1 LVVVEPKPGMSEI
14 KKSTAVV
21 RLMDFIQEDQHPDL
35 QVEVRKDFF
44 DNFLKFKTSLSLI
57 C

>member
-14 KKSTAVV
+14 RKSTAVV
-21 RLMDFIQEDQHPDL
+21 RLMDFIHEDQHPDL